1 MKAIKARGRGIPVG
15 TYVKVADNSGAQIVY
30 IFAVKGAK
38 PRARQRAHAMV
49 GDIVIGSVVK
59 GKPDMRKKVV
69 YGVVIRQKK
78 EYRRANGLRVKFEDN
93 AIVILREIE
102 NYMPKG
108 SLIKGPMAKE
118 AAERFSTI
126 AKIANTI
133 I

>member
-1 MKAIKARGRGIPVG
+1 MKAIKAKGRGIPVG

-30 IFAVKGAK
+30 VFAIKGAK

-69 YGVVIRQKK
+69 YGVVVRQKK
-78 EYRRANGLRVKFEDN
+78 EFRRPNGMRVKFEDN

-102 NYMPKG
+102 NFMPKG
-108 SLIKGPMAKE
+108 SIIKGPIAKE
-118 AAERFSTI
+118 VADRFSTI
-126 AKIANTI
+126 AKIATMI
-133 I
+133 L